1 MDHHGNETAY
11 EQRNRKAQERE
22 KKTIGVSL
30 PGLVRALEPASD
42 SGVRRN
48 RSKMVRWLVSLDAKD
63 TLGVLGEE
71 TKKKV
76 IPAILCVKIP
86 LELSLPTRPEGIG
99 TESTEHSPA
108 DFSEKARPF
117 L

>member
-48 RSKMVRWLVSLDAKD
+48 RSKMVR
-63 TLGVLGEE
+63 
-71 TKKKV
+71 
-76 IPAILCVKIP
+76 
-86 LELSLPTRPEGIG
+86 
-99 TESTEHSPA
+99 
-108 DFSEKARPF
+108 
-117 L
+117 